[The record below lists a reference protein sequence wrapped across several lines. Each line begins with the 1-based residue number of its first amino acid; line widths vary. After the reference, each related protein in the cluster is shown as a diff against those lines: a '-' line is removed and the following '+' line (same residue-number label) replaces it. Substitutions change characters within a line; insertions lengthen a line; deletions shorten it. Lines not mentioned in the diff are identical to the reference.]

1 MNRTPQN
8 NYRILL
14 LSFLLAFSCLLVA
27 CSPESQGGS
36 DKVAPVSTPA
46 NNSVSSPA
54 STQTDNPTGVPVT
67 VEGEVV
73 GPSGADLT
81 SEDGLLSLTIPAGAL
96 AKDVPINIEALPTD
110 QWTGFLAGLD
120 PAAIVYS
127 LEPSGLTFDQPVAFQ
142 MSMEIETGEDGSVV
156 PPLAFVINGDGNGE
170 LIDLD
175 VQLDNDSGIAI
186 LSGTIEHF
194 SMIVVF
200 DGGLAVG
207 LEQVNPKERNIG
219 SPWEAG
225 VVVRNI
231 TKKPAGVELSI
242 AVNTIRYESLGEV
255 EVVGASSHHSFNL
268 NSGEERKLD
277 LPAPRWQCGDEGD
290 GSYRVVVS
298 ANLGGN
304 LISDLVQWRSEVP
317 VPSPLPWESFS
328 GNKQSINFV
337 VLAEAPVVCVI
348 PEYQASTQSG
358 NISISGRVSDVNKSY
373 TLTGSFQGGSAKLTF
388 IPDLVPLDGNLSP
401 GGSYSYTGGGSGA
414 TVSGK
419 GSYTLAGT
427 LGQPL
432 TLRYSAHGCADPGK
446 CADTDVVILLTPIDP

>member
-1 MNRTPQN
+1 MDHTSKN
-8 NYRILL
+8 NSRMVA
-14 LSFLLAFSCLLVA
+14 LSLLLAFFCLLVA

-54 STQTDNPTGVPVT
+54 STQIDNPTGVPVT

-96 AKDVPINIEALPTD
+96 AKDVPINIDALPAD

-127 LEPSGLTFDQPVAFQ
+127 LEPSGLTFDKPVAFQ
-142 MSMEIETGEDGSVV
+142 MTMQIDIGEDGSVV
-156 PPLAFVINGDGNGE
+156 PPMAFVINDAGNAE

-175 VQLDNDSGIAI
+175 VQLDNESGIAV
-186 LSGTIEHF
+186 LSGSIEHF
-194 SMIVVF
+194 SMIVGL

-207 LEQVNPKERNIG
+207 LEQVNPKERKVNT
-219 SPWEAG
+219 PWEAG

-242 AVNTIRYESLGEV
+242 TVNDIPFEGLGEV
-255 EVVGASSHHSFNL
+255 EVVGASSHHGFNL

-290 GSYRVVVS
+290 GSYRVIVS

-304 LISDLVQWRSEVP
+304 LISDLVQWNSGL
-317 VPSPLPWESFS
+317 PSPLPWKSFS
-328 GNKQSINFV
+328 GNKQSINYV

-348 PEYQASTQSG
+348 PEYQASTK
-358 NISISGRVSDVNKSY
+358 SGRLSVSGKVSDVNKPFN
-373 TLTGSFQGGSAKLTF
+373 LNGSFKGGTAQLSFEPGL
-388 IPDLVPLDGNLSP
+388 IPLNSDISP
-401 GGSYSYTGGGSGA
+401 NGWLSYSGGGSGT
-414 TVSGK
+414 TVSGN
-419 GSYTLAGT
+419 GTYTLEGT

-432 TLRYSAHGCADPGK
+432 TLSYSAHGCADPGK
-446 CADTDVVILLTPIDP
+446 CDDTEGVILLTPIEP